1 MTDLAGR
8 ILASK
13 SGLTRVTDRMEEA
26 GLVQRVRPPDDRR
39 VILVS
44 MTPTGQGAREA
55 APAHRRGIEEHFVRH
70 LNDRDLAGLERMFR
84 KVSEHVRRCDRAR
97 VSG

>member
-1 MTDLAGR
+1 LDECGR
-8 ILASK
+8 SLEGPAWV
-13 SGLTRVTDRMEEA
+13 TRVTDRMEEA